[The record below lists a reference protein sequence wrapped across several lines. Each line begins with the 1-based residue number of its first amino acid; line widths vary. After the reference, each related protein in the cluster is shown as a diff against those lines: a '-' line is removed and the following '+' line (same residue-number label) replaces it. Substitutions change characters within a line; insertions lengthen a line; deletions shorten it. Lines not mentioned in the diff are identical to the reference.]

1 MWKLNKTYLYLSK
14 PVWKFNFLST
24 LEHCHDTFYLAT
36 FKICHKYLY
45 FLLQNDE
52 RLMLSIVLHTLECLG
67 TCIFYTLHSKWGK
80 SSLLKKYLTEKHM
93 FTSISVKDICG
104 WWVKIIMPSLGTYTT
119 RNHDNS
125 TYCHLFFYTV
135 KCKLEFKLC
144 FFCSVWSI
152 KQASKQKQNN
162 QTLIDIWLSKI
173 MAGYLYIYEQSNDLK
188 KFLLSLLSYSNFRYV
203 SSSIK
208 YRKIPWILNLEKN
221 YKKIR
226 LNYTQSQ

>member
-1 MWKLNKTYLYLSK
+1 MMKDSCYQLFFTPLN
-14 PVWKFNFLST
+14 VWEPAYFI
-24 LEHCHDTFYLAT
+24 HCIL
-36 FKICHKYLY
+36 
-45 FLLQNDE
+45 NG
-52 RLMLSIVLHTLECLG
+52 R
-67 TCIFYTLHSKWGK
+67 K

-104 WWVKIIMPSLGTYTT
+104 WWVKIIMPSLCTYTT

-162 QTLIDIWLSKI
+162 QTLIDI
-173 MAGYLYIYEQSNDLK
+173 
-188 KFLLSLLSYSNFRYV
+188 
-203 SSSIK
+203 
-208 YRKIPWILNLEKN
+208 
-221 YKKIR
+221 
-226 LNYTQSQ
+226 